1 MTGVVEEESSKL
13 EYQVAVYRH
22 PDESLLG
29 RAIIEPRPLI
39 SLPQSETI
47 EPRPLSFGSSTSSTT
62 SSTISTAPAAT
73 RAPSGPYL
81 VPVEE
86 AVAIGTRLQ
95 LRATIKSDSG
105 ESFYNVLFFNIQFLT
120 LQVNNL

>member
-22 PDESLLG
+22 PEENLLG

-39 SLPQSETI
+39 SLPPSGSGTI
-47 EPRPLSFGSSTSSTT
+47 SFGSSTSSTT
-62 SSTISTAPAAT
+62 SSTVSTAPAAT
-73 RAPSGPYL
+73 RAPSGLYL

-95 LRATIKSDSG
+95 LRATIKSDTG
-105 ESFYNVLFFNIQFLT
+105 
-120 LQVNNL
+120 